1 MVRRAWW
8 QHPAAGPRR
17 AWRRAAGRAA
27 RGGALLALL
36 VGLGGALLAA
46 PLAGRR
52 AAALAAP
59 PAETWTTLAPMP
71 HQQQEAAVAV
81 LDGRIYV
88 MGGFSDD
95 PQPFTLVQVY
105 DPATDQWHD
114 GTPLPEPVHHAG
126 AATIDGKIYLVGGF
140 RNPFGQ
146 REPVDA
152 VWAYDP
158 ATDRWTARAPLPTPR
173 GALGVAAI
181 GDRLYAVGGEHR
193 RPPDAPRP
201 TGSPLAYEPLAD
213 LTVYDPAADRWDTL
227 TPMRVRRDHLAIGSI
242 GGRLYVASGRDR
254 PVYDLPFL
262 EEYDPA
268 SDTWTTRARMP
279 TGRSGGYGAVL
290 NGQLYVFGGEGNPA
304 SPLGVYDQ
312 VEGYNPATDA
322 WTEFGP
328 MPTPR
333 HSLVAAAVGNRIYLA
348 GGSTQQ
354 GTLGAAT
361 TQILDAFDPGQ

>member
-1 MVRRAWW
+1 MSLRSRWQRAGSA
-8 QHPAAGPRR
+8 QPCGACRGVTSAA
-17 AWRRAAGRAA
+17 RAAG
-27 RGGALLALL
+27 LLALL

-46 PLAGRR
+46 PPGWGR

-59 PAETWTTLAPMP
+59 QAETWTTLAPMP
-71 HQQQEAAVAV
+71 QQQQEAAVAV
-81 LDGRIYV
+81 LDGRLYV

-105 DPATDQWHD
+105 DPATDQWRQ

-126 AATIDGKIYLVGGF
+126 AATAGGKIYLVGGF

-146 REPVDA
+146 REPIDS

-158 ATDRWTARAPLPTPR
+158 ATDGWTPRAPLPTPR

-181 GDRLYAVGGEHR
+181 GDRIYAVGGEHR
-193 RPPDAPRP
+193 RAPDALRP
-201 TGSPLAYEPLAD
+201 AGAPLAYEPLAD
-213 LTVYDPAADRWDTL
+213 LTVYDPAADRWETL
-227 TPMRVRRDHLAIGSI
+227 APLRARRDHLVVGSVD
-242 GGRLYVASGRDR
+242 GRLYVASGRDR

-262 EEYDPA
+262 EEYDPQRG
-268 SDTWTTRARMP
+268 TWETRARMP
-279 TGRSGGYGAVL
+279 SGRSGGYGAVL
-290 NGQLYVFGGEGNPA
+290 NGQLYVFGGEGNTA

-312 VEGYNPATDA
+312 VESYNPTTDT
-322 WTEFGP
+322 WTRYGP

-333 HSLVAAAVGNRIYLA
+333 HSLVAAAIGNRIYLA

-361 TQILDAFDPGQ
+361 TLLLDAFEPGQ